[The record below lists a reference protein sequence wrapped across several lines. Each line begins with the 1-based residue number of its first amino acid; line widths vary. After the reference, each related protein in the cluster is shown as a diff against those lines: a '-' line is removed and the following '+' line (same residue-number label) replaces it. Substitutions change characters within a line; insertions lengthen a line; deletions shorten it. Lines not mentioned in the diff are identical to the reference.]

1 MNTEKTNMLIPGAII
16 IAGALI
22 AGGIYFSGV
31 KNPSGGSIDDGIG
44 QTDILEL
51 VKNVA
56 PISTTDHVQGDTKAP
71 VTIIEFSDLECPF
84 CKTFHQTVQ
93 SVMDEYGA
101 DGKIRWAFRH
111 FPLTN
116 LHTKSI
122 KEAEAAECAGELGG
136 NEAFWKYITKVF
148 EVTPSNDGL
157 DPTELPKI
165 AVSLGLDKAKFESC
179 LANGKYTSRVEA
191 QSQDAQAS
199 GGDGT
204 PFSII
209 ITAKGEYIPITG
221 AISLAEMK
229 QKIDAA
235 LVK

>member
-22 AGGIYFSGV
+22 AGGIYFSSIKGS
-31 KNPSGGSIDDGIG
+31 SGNTTDG
-44 QTDILEL
+44 TDQVDVLEL
-51 VKNVA
+51 AKNVA
-56 PISTTDHVQGDTKAP
+56 PIGTADHVQGDAKAP

-101 DGKIRWAFRH
+101 DGKIRWVFRH

-122 KEAEAAECAGELGG
+122 QEASAAECAGELGG